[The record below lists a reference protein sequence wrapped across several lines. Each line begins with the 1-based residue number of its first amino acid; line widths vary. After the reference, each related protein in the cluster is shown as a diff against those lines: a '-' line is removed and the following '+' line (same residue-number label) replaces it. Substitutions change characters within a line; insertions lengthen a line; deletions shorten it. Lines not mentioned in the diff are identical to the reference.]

1 MARKIL
7 KTIVE
12 IALIAFAILLIST
25 ILSSITFAEDLTE
38 AWVICQPHDY
48 INVRMKPK
56 RQSMAVGYAEDGDS
70 ILTDGKRQ
78 NGFLRCYGIG
88 EDGIGWIHSGYVV
101 YEEPTLINK
110 LAYSISNARVAC
122 RKCIGGKVRKWLKNL
137 DDVMVYWMTD
147 TWCVTSEGFVK
158 TEYLEMEGI

>member
-1 MARKIL
+1 MAKKIL
-7 KTIVE
+7 KTIAE
-12 IALIAFAILLIST
+12 IILIVFVTYAIITVLNSIAFS
-25 ILSSITFAEDLTE
+25 EDLIE

-88 EDGIGWIHSGYVV
+88 EDGVGWIHSGYVV
-101 YEEPTLINK
+101 YEEPTLVNK
-110 LAYSISNARVAC
+110 LAYSISSARVAC
-122 RKCIGGKVRKWLKNL
+122 RKYIGGKVRKWLKNL
-137 DDVMVYWMTD
+137 DEVMVYWMTD
-147 TWCVTSEGFVK
+147 DWCVTNEGFVK
-158 TEYLEMEGI
+158 TDYLEMEGI